1 VAKRY
6 LHEVAAV
13 RQQGSATTSGSLAKR
28 VNQVQK
34 RSSGFL
40 REELPQDP
48 AGQVDCAGKVV
59 SLLGKPDAVT
69 THVMYCAG
77 QLSSAA

>member
-1 VAKRY
+1 MAKRY

-13 RQQGSATTSGSLAKR
+13 RQQGSAKTSGSLAKR

-48 AGQVDCAGKVV
+48 AGQVGCAGKVV
-59 SLLGKPDAVT
+59 SLLGKRDAVT
-69 THVMYCAG
+69 THIVYRAG
-77 QLSSAA
+77 QLS

>member
-1 VAKRY
+1 MAKRY

-13 RQQGSATTSGSLAKR
+13 RQQGSAKTSGSLAKR

-48 AGQVDCAGKVV
+48 AGQVDCADKVV
-59 SLLGKPDAVT
+59 SLPGKLDAAT
-69 THVMYCAG
+69 THGTYCAG
-77 QLSSAA
+77 

>member
-1 VAKRY
+1 MAKRY

-13 RQQGSATTSGSLAKR
+13 RQQGSAKTSGSLAKR

-59 SLLGKPDAVT
+59 SLLGRLDALA